1 MARYFK
7 RIDLVLIYI
16 PNEVMPF
23 NIFWTLF
30 NPFTSSGHMFITHK
44 PVLVWTSFI
53 VQQSY
58 QKSHKR
64 SIEPIHIPDGLEQS
78 LRTWEVKTS
87 IRMKRGYE
95 FNMTSFTQYPFYF
108 IFILICENCVIP

>member
-30 NPFTSSGHMFITHK
+30 NPFTSSGHVFITHK
-44 PVLVWTSFI
+44 PILVWTSFI

-64 SIEPIHIPDGLEQS
+64 SIEPIHIPDGLKQS
-78 LRTWEVKTS
+78 LRTWEVKLCV
-87 IRMKRGYE
+87 RVKRSYE
-95 FNMTSFTQYPFYF
+95 FNVTSRTENPLDLTLV
-108 IFILICENCVIP
+108 LICENRLV